1 MARVTKTCRV
11 KLRHSPYI
19 SLRHINALEND
30 HRYNAFQQHIQ
41 RLIKSFVTST
51 NVLFQDAG
59 CNTDREDV
67 HSTPS
72 HVEIQTDATFP
83 ADFAVP
89 LDDAVHSYLE
99 STLVK
104 KELHLEDF
112 NETNSCDT
120 SIDATEII
128 SEDFSQAE
136 YSSADHSS
144 PACPRPICLDS
155 ELLPRCYNH
164 TSECLLTSGIGP
176 PEYYSNP
183 LYDFKPVSSIC
194 STHVTFL
201 PEHIKCEPVM
211 PSIDTAWSL
220 NNSVTTESSSNSE
233 KVPINS
239 EKSNTILRSSSS
251 KTSTDIKPVFDS
263 TAQNAGSK
271 SCFLRSRLSSTC
283 YREPNIKVKL
293 RRSSD

>member
-19 SLRHINALEND
+19 SLHHINALKHD
-30 HRYNAFQQHIQ
+30 HRYNAFQQHVQ

-59 CNTDREDV
+59 CNTDRKDV
-67 HSTPS
+67 HSTSS

-83 ADFAVP
+83 ADFDVP
-89 LDDAVHSYLE
+89 LDDAVYSYLE

-104 KELHLEDF
+104 KELHLEDS
-112 NETNSCDT
+112 NGTNSRNT
-120 SIDATEII
+120 SIDAAEII
-128 SEDFSQAE
+128 SEDFSEAE
-136 YSSADHSS
+136 YSSTDHSS

-164 TSECLLTSGIGP
+164 TSECLLTAGIGP

-183 LYDFKPVSSIC
+183 LYDFKPVSSKC

-211 PSIDTAWSL
+211 PTIDTAWSL
-220 NNSVTTESSSNSE
+220 DNTVTTESSANSE
-233 KVPINS
+233 KVLISS
-239 EKSNTILRSSSS
+239 EKSDTILQSSSS
-251 KTSTDIKPVFDS
+251 KTSTDIKPVFES
-263 TAQNAGSK
+263 TGQNADNK
-271 SCFLRSRLSSTC
+271 NCFLRPRLSSTC